1 MGKLCGLNFTDGL
14 RYNHINGSV
23 LRIFFIVAEVTPN
36 VIVWVQ
42 IQGMCLN
49 CILLT
54 THSPAS
60 GRRQTTRKSSRYYSA
75 PINWTGVN
83 LLWLFSYRVKDP
95 RGVCL
100 GGDCPES
107 RFSRSFRYILI
118 WGCGASSSFVLQHLP
133 LGIHNRFL
141 CATDGIPEPVCPCKW
156 KRNRSCYTNTTANL
170 PCRY

>member
-1 MGKLCGLNFTDGL
+1 MGKWCGLNFTDGL

-23 LRIFFIVAEVTPN
+23 LRIYIIVAEVTPN

-107 RFSRSFRYILI
+107 RFSRSFRYSHL
-118 WGCGASSSFVLQHLP
+118 GLRRVFVVCSSTFTTGDTQP
-133 LGIHNRFL
+133 LS
-141 CATDGIPEPVCPCKW
+141 VCHG
-156 KRNRSCYTNTTANL
+156 RNTGTRVSL
-170 PCRY
+170 

>member
-1 MGKLCGLNFTDGL
+1 MGKWCGLNFTDGL

-23 LRIFFIVAEVTPN
+23 LRIFIIVAEVTPN

-100 GGDCPES
+100 GAIVLNPDFQGPPN
-107 RFSRSFRYILI
+107 ILI
-118 WGCGASSSFVLQHLP
+118 WGCGVFVDCSSTFTTGDTQP
-133 LGIHNRFL
+133 LY
-141 CATDGIPEPVCPCKW
+141 VCHG
-156 KRNRSCYTNTTANL
+156 RNTGTRVSL
-170 PCRY
+170 